1 MQFCTK
7 FGFNDN
13 LITIFF
19 YIVFGLIVSLIC
31 IFLGNLP
38 YLKFQVITEAIP
50 DTVGSKLIGLVTT
63 RAEIPELLKVKL
75 ISGL

>member
-1 MQFCTK
+1 
-7 FGFNDN
+7 
-13 LITIFF
+13 
-19 YIVFGLIVSLIC
+19 LIVSLIC